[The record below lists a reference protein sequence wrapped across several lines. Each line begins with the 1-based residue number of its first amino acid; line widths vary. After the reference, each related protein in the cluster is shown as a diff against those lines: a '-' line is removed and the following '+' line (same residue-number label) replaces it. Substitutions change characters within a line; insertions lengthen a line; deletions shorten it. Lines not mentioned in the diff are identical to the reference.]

1 MGRETKKRRSYVSRA
16 GGFMMAGGAGS
27 LFSLSHPTTL
37 KTLLRTF
44 FIFLFLSLIFC
55 WVLGFVPR
63 YLFSRIWGGHQ
74 APPHRDKKLREG
86 TRTR

>member
-44 FIFLFLSLIFC
+44 LFYFFIAKFF
-55 WVLGFVPR
+55 VGFWFEVISH
-63 YLFSRIWGGHQ
+63 LFSRIWGGHQ
-74 APPHRDKKLREG
+74 APPHRDKK
-86 TRTR
+86 

>member
-44 FIFLFLSLIFC
+44 LIFLFFIADFLLAFG
-55 WVLGFVPR
+55 L
-63 YLFSRIWGGHQ
+63 
-74 APPHRDKKLREG
+74 K
-86 TRTR
+86 